1 MKYEFGAEK
10 PEQFRQYWPGQYDF
24 FSYMEYACAIPQPL
38 FAITTRKADGKPN
51 INFHSWSCF
60 QGEKG
65 GFFAILA
72 GLCQHTHTYETLRR
86 DGAFC
91 VNFLSKRYYDAL
103 IRTVEHNGPAE
114 DEFAVGG
121 FIEETAWTVAVPRIA
136 ESFLTLECKC
146 ERIEDLSGE
155 GLTAMVIGRV
165 THMAMAEDY
174 AKGFEDQKYSG
185 NGFFYLIHTPKDLE
199 TGEGN
204 HMGIATL
211 CPERK
216 E

>member
-60 QGEKG
+60 QGDKG

-72 GLCQHTHTYETLRR
+72 GLCQHTHTYENLRR

-146 ERIEDLSGE
+146 VTDRGFIRRGADCNGNRPRDPHGDGRGLCERLRGSKIFGERFFLSHSH
-155 GLTAMVIGRV
+155 A
-165 THMAMAEDY
+165 
-174 AKGFEDQKYSG
+174 
-185 NGFFYLIHTPKDLE
+185 
-199 TGEGN
+199 
-204 HMGIATL
+204 
-211 CPERK
+211 
-216 E
+216 

>member
-1 MKYEFGAEK
+1 MKYEFGVERPAR
-10 PEQFRQYWPGQYDF
+10 FRQYWPGEYDF

-38 FAITTRKADGKPN
+38 FAITTRKAGGAPN

-60 QGEKG
+60 QGDKG

-72 GLCQHTHTYETLRR
+72 GLCQHTHTYENIKR
-86 DGAFC
+86 DGEFC

-103 IRTVEHNGPAE
+103 IQTIEHNGPEE
-114 DEFAVGG
+114 DEFAAGG
-121 FIEETAWTVAVPRIA
+121 FTEETAQTVAVPRIA

-146 ERIEDLSGE
+146 ERMEDLSGE

-165 THMAMAEDY
+165 THMAMEEAYGTGFHDKRYMEDGY
-174 AKGFEDQKYSG
+174 
-185 NGFFYLIHTPKDLE
+185 FYLLHMPKDLK
-199 TGEGN
+199 TGEGDQ
-204 HMGIATL
+204 MGIATL

>member
-1 MKYEFGAEK
+1 MESPTSTSTPGAA
-10 PEQFRQYWPGQYDF
+10 FRGD
-24 FSYMEYACAIPQPL
+24 
-38 FAITTRKADGKPN
+38 
-51 INFHSWSCF
+51 
-60 QGEKG
+60 KG

-72 GLCQHTHTYETLRR
+72 GLCQHTHTYENLRR

-121 FIEETAWTVAVPRIA
+121 FIEETARTVAVPRIA

-165 THMAMAEDY
+165 AHMAMAEDY

>member
-60 QGEKG
+60 QGDKG

-72 GLCQHTHTYETLRR
+72 GLCQHTHTYENLRR

-91 VNFLSKRYYDAL
+91 VNFLSKQ
-103 IRTVEHNGPAE
+103 
-114 DEFAVGG
+114 
-121 FIEETAWTVAVPRIA
+121 
-136 ESFLTLECKC
+136 
-146 ERIEDLSGE
+146 
-155 GLTAMVIGRV
+155 IGR
-165 THMAMAEDY
+165 A
-174 AKGFEDQKYSG
+174 S
-185 NGFFYLIHTPKDLE
+185 
-199 TGEGN
+199 
-204 HMGIATL
+204 
-211 CPERK
+211 CRERV
-216 E
+216 

>member
-10 PEQFRQYWPGQYDF
+10 PERFRQYWPGQYDF
-24 FSYMEYACAIPQPL
+24 FSYMEYACGIPQVL
-38 FAITTRKADGKPN
+38 FAITTRKSNGNPN
-51 INFHSWSCF
+51 IIFHSWSCF
-60 QGEKG
+60 QGDKG
-65 GFFAILA
+65 GFYAILA
-72 GLCQHTHTYETLRR
+72 GLCQHTHTYENIKR
-86 DGAFC
+86 DGEFC

-103 IRTVEHNGPAE
+103 LQTVEHNEPDV
-114 DEFAVGG
+114 DEFTVGG
-121 FIEETAWTVAVPRIA
+121 FAEEAAKTVSVPRIG

-146 ERIEDLSGE
+146 GRLEDLSGA
-155 GLTAMVIGRV
+155 GLTAMAIGRV

-174 AKGFEDQKYSG
+174 AKGFDDQKYSE

-211 CPERK
+211 CPEIK

>member
-1 MKYEFGAEK
+1 
-10 PEQFRQYWPGQYDF
+10 
-24 FSYMEYACAIPQPL
+24 
-38 FAITTRKADGKPN
+38 
-51 INFHSWSCF
+51 
-60 QGEKG
+60 
-65 GFFAILA
+65 LA
-72 GLCQHTHTYETLRR
+72 GLCQHTHTYENLRR

-121 FIEETAWTVAVPRIA
+121 FIEETARTVAVPRIA
-136 ESFLTLECKC
+136 ERFLTLECKC